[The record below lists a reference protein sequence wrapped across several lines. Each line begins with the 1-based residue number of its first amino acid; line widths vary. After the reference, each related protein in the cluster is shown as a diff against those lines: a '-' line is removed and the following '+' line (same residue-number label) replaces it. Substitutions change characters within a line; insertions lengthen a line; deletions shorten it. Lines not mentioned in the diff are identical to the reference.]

1 MFSVAAFSGLNY
13 ILLASSYCEK
23 VGAANAAFSLPLE
36 TLMTD
41 RHSSVQSIAKKDGSC
56 VCKHRRMEE
65 VKTITIKPLQQSR
78 CKMTSFSLTFKSSL
92 FKSRKIQTV

>member
-41 RHSSVQSIAKKDGSC
+41 RHFSVQSIAKW
-56 VCKHRRMEE
+56 RRFLL
-65 VKTITIKPLQQSR
+65 PL
-78 CKMTSFSLTFKSSL
+78 SLPYSNLVEFKQFDFTGNCL
-92 FKSRKIQTV
+92 TYRYN